1 MFSFNRQLLE
11 QQIIITRRSIE
22 NRNLIWSQNARETQ
36 RSIEEYNSRKLILQ
50 VLKTLKN
57 TFPEKRYNISKSNCK
72 RNYT

>member
-50 VLKTLKN
+50 VLKTLKKYL
-57 TFPEKRYNISKSNCK
+57 P
-72 RNYT
+72 